1 MRPDLDELLTTL
13 LVGDQAPLVLAL
25 HLVGAALVVL
35 QDRRL
40 VRRRD
45 DILDRD
51 RDTRPGGPVEAGVLE
66 RVKGRRHLDLRV
78 GLGERVDDD
87 RQRLPVHQVVDE
99 REVGRQRL
107 VEDAPAQRGGQP
119 DGNPCVAVLGS
130 LGPHVVARRDDAGQ
144 PDLDL
149 GVQGELARVVGHQG
163 LGQRGERPARARRVL
178 GLPGQAVQADDHVL
192 GGHGD
197 RLAVGGLEDVVGGQ
211 HQDPRLGLRLGGQR
225 QVHRHLVAVEVR
237 VERGADQRVDL
248 DGLALDQLRLEGL
261 DAEAVQRRR
270 PVQQHRV
277 LGDDLLEHVP
287 HDRAGPLH
295 HPLGRLDVLRVVE
308 VNQALHHE
316 RLEQLQGHLLGQT
329 ALVQLELRTDDDDA
343 SGRCSRRACRAGSGG
358 TGPACPSACRTG
370 TSAGGCPAR

>member
-1 MRPDLDELLTTL
+1 M
-13 LVGDQAPLVLAL
+13 
-25 HLVGAALVVL
+25 
-35 QDRRL
+35 
-40 VRRRD
+40 
-45 DILDRD
+45 
-51 RDTRPGGPVEAGVLE
+51 PGSRICDP
-66 RVKGRRHLDLRV
+66 
-78 GLGERVDDD
+78 
-87 RQRLPVHQVVDE
+87 
-99 REVGRQRL
+99 
-107 VEDAPAQRGGQP
+107 
-119 DGNPCVAVLGS
+119 
-130 LGPHVVARRDDAGQ
+130 
-144 PDLDL
+144 
-149 GVQGELARVVGHQG
+149 GVQGQLARVVGHQG
-163 LGQRGERPARARRVL
+163 LGQRGERPALTRRVL

-248 DGLALDQLRLEGL
+248 DRLALDQLRLEGL

-287 HDRAGPLH
+287 HHRAGPLH

-329 ALVQLELRTDDDDA
+329 ALVQLELRADHDDA
-343 SGRCSRRACRAGSGG
+343 SGRSSRRACRAGSGG
-358 TGPACPSACRTG
+358 TGPACPSACRTA

>member
-1 MRPDLDELLTTL
+1 MQRPS
-13 LVGDQAPLVLAL
+13 
-25 HLVGAALVVL
+25 
-35 QDRRL
+35 
-40 VRRRD
+40 
-45 DILDRD
+45 
-51 RDTRPGGPVEAGVLE
+51 
-66 RVKGRRHLDLRV
+66 
-78 GLGERVDDD
+78 
-87 RQRLPVHQVVDE
+87 VVDS
-99 REVGRQRL
+99 RTGS
-107 VEDAPAQRGGQP
+107 PSAQP
-119 DGNPCVAVLGS
+119 SGS
-130 LGPHVVARRDDAGQ
+130 WCLTRRDDARQ
-144 PDLDL
+144 PDLDPGL
-149 GVQGELARVVGHQG
+149 QVELVGVVGHQR
-163 LGQRGERPARARRVL
+163 LGQRRERPALAGRAL

-197 RLAVGGLEDVVGGQ
+197 RLAVGRLEDVVGGQ

-261 DAEAVQRRR
+261 DAEAVQGRR

-316 RLEQLQGHLLGQT
+316 RLEQLQGHLLGQP
-329 ALVQLELRTDDDDA
+329 ALVQLELRPDHDDA
-343 SGRCSRRACRAGSGG
+343 PAGVVDPLAEQVLAEPALLALEHVGQRLQRAVARTGDRTAAAAVVEQAVHGLLQHPLLVVHDDLRRAQVKQPLEPVVPVDHPAVQVVQVTRREPAAVQLDHRPQVRRDHRDAVEHHAHRAVPGVQER
-358 TGPACPSACRTG
+358 AIRPSA
-370 TSAGGCPAR
+370 A